1 MAERTFVNFSSTRS
15 RRKPVSLTHLPFDL
29 PLALTVITLLVF
41 GLVMMYS
48 ASWDYSLAVYDDPGY
63 MFGRQVLWLGVGLAA
78 GFVASVFKYTY
89 WEKLALPLMGVTIVA
104 LLSVL
109 MFGEKYNGAIRTL
122 FGGSVQPSELAKLVT
137 VIYLA
142 VWLYARRDQLNQWG
156 FGLAPLIGI
165 LGIVGGLIVLQPDLS
180 AAGTVILLGGMLFFL
195 AGGDLRQIAL
205 LVGGVLLIG
214 WLVVSVS
221 ATGSARVQMYMVG
234 LQNPLESSYHM
245 QRALEAVIQG
255 GWWGVGIGRSET
267 KLTGLPVAPT
277 DSIFAVII
285 EELGL
290 FGGMVIVVLYGL
302 LLWRALKIAQRAP
315 DVLGRLLAV
324 GCGLWLTLEAFINMG
339 VMLHLLP
346 FAGNALPFVSA
357 GGSNLVVSLT
367 AIGILMNISAAG
379 VQESKRDKTPAAFQQ
394 VINWRTALQTGAVRR
409 AAQPRPQPSPT
420 TPRRKRHAIFDLR
433 WWHRRRRVP
442 RSGSRPSNS

>member
-1 MAERTFVNFSSTRS
+1 MAERTFVNFSSARTA
-15 RRKPVSLTHLPFDL
+15 RKSVGFTHLPFDL

-78 GFVASVFKYTY
+78 AFAASVFKYTY
-89 WEKLALPLMGVTIVA
+89 WQKLALPLMGVTIFA
-104 LLSVL
+104 LLLVL

-156 FGLAPLIGI
+156 FGLAPLIAI

-205 LVGGVLLIG
+205 LLGGVLLIG
-214 WLVVSVS
+214 WLVVSAS
-221 ATGSARVQMYMVG
+221 ATGSARVQMYLVG

-255 GWWGVGIGRSET
+255 GWLGVGIGRSET

-290 FGGMVIVVLYGL
+290 VGGIAIVVLYGL
-302 LLWRALKIAQRAP
+302 LLWRAIIIAQRAP

-379 VQESKRDKTPAAFQQ
+379 VRESKRDKTPAAFQQ
-394 VINWRTALQTGAVRR
+394 VINWRSALQSGAVRR
-409 AAQPRPQPSPT
+409 AAQSRPITTQPKT
-420 TPRRKRHAIFDLR
+420 RRKRHAAFDLR
-433 WWHRRRRVP
+433 WWHRRRRVSRASR
-442 RSGSRPSNS
+442 RSSHS